1 MSEVLD
7 PRLVRNGTFGTGWVD
22 GEQMYECYGLQI
34 KVNKNKESVNRCR
47 TLAEGKK
54 MTGYSITGTIRIH
67 NATSRMIRLEAEAL
81 HDGRD
86 LRHTI
91 ISLLDDPDNSQPQR
105 VAVKGVSFDDLTLA
119 DWEAAKLGTI
129 EAPFTAEDY
138 EIIEA

>member
-1 MSEVLD
+1 MNEVLD

-54 MTGYSITGTIRIH
+54 MTGYSITGTIAIH
-67 NATSRMIRLEAEAL
+67 NATSRMIELEANAL
-81 HDGRD
+81 HEGKD
-86 LRHTI
+86 LRHTV
-91 ISLLDDPDNSQPQR
+91 ISLLDDPDNPKPQR
-105 VAVKGVSFDDLTLA
+105 IVVKGVSFDDLTLA
-119 DWEAAKLGTI
+119 DWEAAKLGSI
-129 EAPFTAEDY
+129 EAPFTAEDF

>member
-1 MSEVLD
+1 MEKVLD

-22 GEQMYECYGLQI
+22 GEQMYECYGLQV

-54 MTGYSITGTIRIH
+54 MTGYNITGTIRIH
-67 NATSRMIRLEAEAL
+67 NATSRMIELEAEAL
-81 HDGRD
+81 HEGRD

-105 VAVKGVSFDDLTLA
+105 IAVKGVSFDDLTLA

-129 EAPFTAEDY
+129 EAPFTAEDF
-138 EIIEA
+138 EILEA